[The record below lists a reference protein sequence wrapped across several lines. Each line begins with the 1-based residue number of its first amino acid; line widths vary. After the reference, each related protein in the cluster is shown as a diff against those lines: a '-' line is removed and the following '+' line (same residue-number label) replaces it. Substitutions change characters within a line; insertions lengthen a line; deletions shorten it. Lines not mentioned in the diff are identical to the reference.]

1 MAKTKKMKLAS
12 RGKRLGGYCLDV
24 VIPTIIMMIIL
35 AIVAVMIAGM
45 SKTLYNGYGYGYDY
59 GYDYG
64 YSHSYVPSAVQIA
77 SIGILSL
84 AMLAYGVVQLIFF
97 SKSMTIGKAILGMQ
111 AVSAKTGK
119 PIGFWKMLFR
129 EWFVKKASASVFW
142 LGYIWIIIDNKSRG
156 WHDLILETY
165 VVDIRESAKIK
176 EVEAVVN
183 VNEDD
188 MKAASI
194 DNEAATSEPEIIPEE
209 EFVPESEMES
219 ETEIELVP
227 ESKME
232 SETEIELVP
241 ESKIELET
249 EVEISTE
256 PEAEKESPTEPKV
269 GMSLKKKD
277 LLAIA
282 KERGVKIGSSANKED
297 IIAAIE
303 EQIDNE

>member
-12 RGKRLGGYCLDV
+12 RGKRLGGHCLDV

-45 SKTLYNGYGYGYDY
+45 SKTYYNGYGYGY

-111 AVSAKTGK
+111 VVSAKTGK
-119 PIGFWKMLFR
+119 PIDFWKMLFR

-209 EFVPESEMES
+209 EFVPESEIES

>member
-45 SKTLYNGYGYGYDY
+45 SKTYYNGYGYGY

-219 ETEIELVP
+219 ETE
-227 ESKME
+227 
-232 SETEIELVP
+232 
-241 ESKIELET
+241 
-249 EVEISTE
+249 VEISTE
-256 PEAEKESPTEPKV
+256 PEAERESPTEPKV
-269 GMSLKKKD
+269 DMSLKKKD